1 MIDERRDAA
10 CITRRN
16 LLRGGVALFG
26 LGLGADALRPFGA
39 LEAPG
44 DPWRVAHVA
53 SFDDVP
59 VTGIE
64 LSPFDF
70 AISKAS
76 VSVTGELEYD
86 REGQQI
92 TVPLTSGEPR
102 AFDGTA
108 VLVWES
114 VAIDE
119 DNTRLDCE
127 LTISDV
133 HAASRRLSYPVQE
146 DRNKILGHSWNAA
159 ASRNMLALY
168 NNRDDS
174 NSAARNDTPPI
185 GMTVRIRFL
194 RHGANELAKGGF
206 YFFVRDLDA
215 PCAADDDYSEGVVLK
230 SGFENPIYALETTR
244 LRIDTATGH
253 IREGAPDSSLTRDS
267 RDQFAILAAPDFSFE
282 WRGWDAGTCLFE
294 SLTTVFDIDVRVEF
308 VGGSPRPTTVHLDGT
323 DGSAR
328 DLAMS
333 SGNDWKDRFMYLP
346 HRTEEGESVSYS
358 LRADP
363 LPGFTCE
370 VSGSES
376 EGFVVTY
383 TLVEGYVQ
391 LEKRSAQGTW
401 I

>member
-1 MIDERRDAA
+1 MTDERRDVA

-16 LLRGGVALFG
+16 LLRGGVALLG
-26 LGLGADALRPFGA
+26 LGLGAAVLRPFGA
-39 LEAPG
+39 LAAPG
-44 DPWRVAHVA
+44 DPWRVVHVA

-59 VTGIE
+59 ITGIE

-70 AISKAS
+70 VISEASS

-86 REGQQI
+86 REDQQI
-92 TVPLTSGEPR
+92 TVPLASGEPR

-133 HAASRRLSYPVQE
+133 YATSCRLSYPVPE
-146 DRNKILGHSWNAA
+146 DRNKILCQPWNSA

-168 NNRDDS
+168 DTRDHNNYDV
-174 NSAARNDTPPI
+174 PPI

-194 RHGANELAKGGF
+194 RHGTNELAKGGF
-206 YFFVRDLDA
+206 YFFVRDIDVL
-215 PCAADDDYSEGVVLK
+215 CAANDDYSEGVVLK
-230 SGFENPIYALETTR
+230 SGFENPVYALETTR

-253 IREGAPDSSLTRDS
+253 IREGALDGGSLTCDP

-282 WRGWDAGTCLFE
+282 WRGAPGCGTFLFD

-333 SGNDWKDRFMYLP
+333 SGNDWEDRFMYLP

-383 TLVEGYVQ
+383 TAVDGYVQ